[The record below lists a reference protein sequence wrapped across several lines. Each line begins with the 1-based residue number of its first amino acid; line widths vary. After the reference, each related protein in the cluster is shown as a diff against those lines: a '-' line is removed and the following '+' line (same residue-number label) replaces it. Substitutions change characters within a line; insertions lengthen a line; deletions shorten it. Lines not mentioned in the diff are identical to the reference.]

1 MGIVIYDSFTDVDGT
16 LLENHVPEVGGKW
29 RKVSTG
35 TAKIASNMAVW
46 NAGIVAVYDIL
57 TPMLGPEYDISCAVD
72 AIADDSAATF
82 HLYGRFEVFSNTWYE
97 FSYDGTLQTW
107 NIYRRVNGVN
117 TLLATVVQAL
127 GTDQRR
133 ITISI
138 RDAKKAIFLDGV
150 ELLTTVDNTIPDAY
164 YVAFRLDNLTTV
176 ALDDF
181 TVVSAS
187 ELLYPVELSQSLNV
201 LPPRVASY

>member
-1 MGIVIYDSFTDVDGT
+1 M
-16 LLENHVPEVGGKW
+16 
-29 RKVSTG
+29 
-35 TAKIASNMAVW
+35 
-46 NAGIVAVYDIL
+46 
-57 TPMLGPEYDISCAVD
+57 
-72 AIADDSAATF
+72 
-82 HLYGRFEVFSNTWYE
+82 
-97 FSYDGTLQTW
+97 QTW